1 MMNQWAEG
9 NGVQRKIINEQAHSD
24 PYWGQC
30 CSKTVHD
37 LVNFSNTW
45 WATLHLKDIFILG
58 YPLKHSYDSRQMLSR
73 SCIWMNVGRMH
84 PPRLTMGPSVM
95 KLECA
100 LHRMNMGDEHHWW
113 CQRISF
119 HNLTWQA
126 EKNPWRRTLSLQRW
140 AFYCKLWDACPN
152 NLIVSK
158 KVDDNIYLKGMFQLE
173 ASSWLINNLDGL
185 AWCTQPIRG

>member
-84 PPRLTMGPSVM
+84 PPRLTMGPSVL

-100 LHRMNMGDEHHWW
+100 LHRMNMGDKFN
-113 CQRISF
+113 IIDNS
-119 HNLTWQA
+119 N
-126 EKNPWRRTLSLQRW
+126 
-140 AFYCKLWDACPN
+140 AFLFMIW
-152 NLIVSK
+152 
-158 KVDDNIYLKGMFQLE
+158 
-173 ASSWLINNLDGL
+173 LDGWEEL
-185 AWCTQPIRG
+185 FEENTKLTTMSLLRQAMGCMPRWLDSFP